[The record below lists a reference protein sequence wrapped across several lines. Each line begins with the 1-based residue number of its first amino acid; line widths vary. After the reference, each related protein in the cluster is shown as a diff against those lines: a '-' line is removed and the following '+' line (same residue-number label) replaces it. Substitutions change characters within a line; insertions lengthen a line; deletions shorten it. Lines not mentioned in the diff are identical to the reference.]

1 MKNLN
6 EEVNKIKHLFNYKKG
21 DVKKVLN
28 EQGIDKPPIEFPD
41 IDIPFPERGT
51 GDWTGKDE
59 RTDPFTL
66 SSTDPYE
73 YYVEDID
80 TFDPSTSNNYYT
92 RKKGQGYGSWKN
104 MEKELSPE
112 DFKIA
117 KERID
122 DYMKK
127 NKIHLKG
134 RIGDFN

>member
-28 EQGIDKPPIEFPD
+28 EQGIDEPPIEFPV
-41 IDIPFPERGT
+41 PERKMGVEWE
-51 GDWTGKDE
+51 DK

-80 TFDPSTSNNYYT
+80 VFDPKTPNRYYT
-92 RKKGQGYGSWKN
+92 RKKGQGYGDWKN
-104 MEKELSPE
+104 MEEELSPE

-127 NKIHLKG
+127 NKIPFKG
-134 RIGDFN
+134 RI

>member
-28 EQGIDKPPIEFPD
+28 EQGIDNPPIEFPD
-41 IDIPFPERGT
+41 IDIPYPERGT
-51 GDWTGKDE
+51 GVEWEDK
-59 RTDPFTL
+59 RTAPFTL

-80 TFDPSTSNNYYT
+80 VFDSSTPNRYYT
-92 RKKGQGYGSWKN
+92 RKKGQGYDDWKN
-104 MEKELSPE
+104 MEDKLSPE

-122 DYMKK
+122 DYINK
-127 NKIHLKG
+127 NRIPFKG